1 MKRTFWA
8 FLVISSFSSIAF
20 ADECY
25 YSDTEGVEYRVSDG
39 KAKYIRND
47 FQAFPDID
55 GFDTKQR
62 DLSSYDS
69 LIKMPFKVTKT
80 DARTADSLKY
90 LGFLSKHRFGDV
102 VVDNKAY
109 ITDAYYNI
117 QITTSDC
124 KKFYYDPS
132 RKSLKSLQYDFIRTD
147 GKTITSKNY
156 FDFLGKAVREAEI
169 KTTSEYDKFEKK
181 TLLKTDYFDRYL
193 IRGMFD
199 QTNKKSSFIQIYLDT
214 TVLTKALAEERSW
227 NNISVAKDTDG
238 NSHQVVQI
246 SRKPDCSDTKLFGCT
261 LHETIGIDVSE
272 QFLRKHKDGF
282 ELKMIGSNTFVKE
295 INGDVVKSFLDEIDR
310 LKNSK

>member
-1 MKRTFWA
+1 MKRIFLA
-8 FLVISSFSSIAF
+8 FLVISGSSSIAF

-25 YSDTEGVEYRVSDG
+25 YSDTAGIEYNVSDKSG
-39 KAKYIRND
+39 RYITLD

-55 GFDTKQR
+55 RFDSKQR
-62 DLSSYDS
+62 DLKSYDS
-69 LIKMPFKVTKT
+69 LINLPFKVTKT
-80 DARTADSLKY
+80 DATTLDSMKY
-90 LGFLSKHRFGDV
+90 AGFLSKHRLGDV

-109 ITDAYYNI
+109 ITDAFYNI
-117 QITTSDC
+117 QVTTSDC
-124 KKFYYDPS
+124 ERFYYNPS
-132 RKSLKSLQYDFIRTD
+132 RKDLHSLQYNFIRTD
-147 GKTITSKNY
+147 GKPITSQNY
-156 FDFLGKAVREAEI
+156 FDFLGSAVRKADI

-181 TLLKTDYFDRYL
+181 TLLKTDYFNQYL

-199 QTNKKSSFIQIYLDT
+199 QTNKKSSVIQIYLDT

-246 SRKPDCSDTKLFGCT
+246 SRKPDCSNTKLFGCT
-261 LHETIGIDVSE
+261 LYETIGIDVSE

-295 INGDVVKSFLDEIDR
+295 INGDVIKSFLGEIDR
-310 LKNSK
+310 LKSSK